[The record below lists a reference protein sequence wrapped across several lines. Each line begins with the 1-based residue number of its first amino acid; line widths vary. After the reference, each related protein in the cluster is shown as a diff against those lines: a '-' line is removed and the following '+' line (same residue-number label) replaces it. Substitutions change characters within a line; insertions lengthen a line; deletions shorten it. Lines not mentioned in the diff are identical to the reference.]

1 MSSGKNLVSGA
12 NSSRSLEVNRVQ
24 YSRKRIEVQFIH
36 HHLPQ
41 FPAYK
46 TLASILVF
54 LLCLQEMPKKKQE
67 MYRKLLADSE
77 ILIATS
83 VRVGRQHNA
92 VGQDFRGKDIHREL
106 AG

>member
-1 MSSGKNLVSGA
+1 MVKPFCSV
-12 NSSRSLEVNRVQ
+12 
-24 YSRKRIEVQFIH
+24 
-36 HHLPQ
+36 
-41 FPAYK
+41 
-46 TLASILVF
+46 ILSTQEDGQVGRYYGF

-83 VRVGRQHNA
+83 VRIGRQHNA